1 MANDCMYY
9 RWNAGYYCD
18 LKYKKNG
25 NGDISTYEV
34 NHYCW
39 YGRYEDCPLYKGRNG
54 SGGCF
59 LTSAC
64 VEAKG
69 LPDDCHEL
77 TALRAFRDGYLALQ
91 PDGAAE
97 ISAYYHT
104 APQIVEKIKAGRD
117 SLAVFDRVY
126 EELVKPCVEMLDR
139 GDNAG
144 AHALYRAAVQQLQQK
159 YLMNG

>member
-18 LKYKKNG
+18 LKYNKNG
-25 NGDISTYEV
+25 NGDITDYEV

-39 YGRYEDCPLYKGRNG
+39 YGRYDDCPLYKNRNG

-64 VEAKG
+64 VEAMG

-77 TALRAFRDGYLALQ
+77 TTLRKFRDDYLAQQ
-91 PDGAAE
+91 PGGKAE
-97 ISAYYHT
+97 ICEYYHI
-104 APQIVEKIKAGRD
+104 APQIVEKIKSSGKGKE
-117 SLAVFDRVY
+117 VFTRIY
-126 EELVKPCVEMLDR
+126 EELVKPCVELI
-139 GDNAG
+139 GAGKNAE
-144 AHALYRAAVQQLQQK
+144 AHFIYRNTVEKLK
-159 YLMNG
+159 NIYK